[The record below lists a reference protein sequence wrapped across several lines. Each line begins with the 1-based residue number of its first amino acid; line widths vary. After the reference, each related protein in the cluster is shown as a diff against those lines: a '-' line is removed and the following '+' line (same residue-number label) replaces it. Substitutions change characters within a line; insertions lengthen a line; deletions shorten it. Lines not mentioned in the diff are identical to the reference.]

1 MPIQQWL
8 YFDAVECL
16 PVNSLEV
23 LSEADCQPVSGIF
36 DYIVCCCTD
45 AIDDSRMIV

>member
-16 PVNSLEV
+16 PANSLEV
-23 LSEADCQPVSGIF
+23 LSEADCQPVC
-36 DYIVCCCTD
+36 YIVCD
-45 AIDDSRMIV
+45 MPWS